1 MRAPVAPRHRL
12 SLIVTMALWSVGWF
26 NLLYSWIHLAGGVL
40 LPAPVALLGE
50 LVFTVY
56 VANYLLGLW
65 VSLSERKTEGP
76 LARAGYL
83 VMQVLWMPVHATIEA
98 AAIVYALFKPEA
110 SFHVVA
116 K

>member
-1 MRAPVAPRHRL
+1 MV
-12 SLIVTMALWSVGWF
+12 LWTVGWF
-26 NLLYSWIHLAGGVL
+26 NLLYSWIHLASGVL

-50 LVFTVY
+50 FVFTVY

-65 VSLSERKTEGP
+65 VSLTERKTEGP

-83 VMQVLWMPVHATIEA
+83 ALQLILMPIHATIEA
-98 AAIVYALFKPEA
+98 AAIVYALFKPEVN
-110 SFHVVA
+110 FHVVA